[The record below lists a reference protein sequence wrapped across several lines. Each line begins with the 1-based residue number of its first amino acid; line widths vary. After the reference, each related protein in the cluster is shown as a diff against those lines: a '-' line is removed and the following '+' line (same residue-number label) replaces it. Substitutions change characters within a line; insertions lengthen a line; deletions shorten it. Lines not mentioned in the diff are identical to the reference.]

1 MAREPTRPDVTVPS
15 AVTAVTAVD
24 VDGSIPWSP
33 VDGGPGRVELTHVT
47 KRFGDVTAVRDLTLT
62 VEDRELM
69 VLLGPSGCGKS
80 TVLRLIA
87 GLEDPAG
94 GSVTIGGRDVTG
106 VDPRR
111 RDVAMVFQSYALYPH
126 MTVRRNMEF
135 PLRLRDVGKAE
146 RRRLVEDAAALLG
159 LSELLDRRPAQLSG
173 GQRQRVALA
182 RATVRRPKVFL
193 MDEPLSNLDARLR
206 VQMRID
212 LVELERRLAVTTI
225 YVTHDQ
231 VEAMTMGDRVAVMRD
246 GRLEQ
251 VGTPQEVYDR
261 PATLFVASFI
271 GSPPMNLLA
280 ARHFGLHLDG
290 RQLLVG
296 VRPEHVRLGAD
307 GPLVGRVVRV
317 ESLGHE
323 YLVSCRLEDDEIVVA
338 RWSTLERAPD
348 EGALVRITAHPSH
361 LHLFD
366 EATGA
371 RADD

>member
-212 LVELERRLAVTTI
+212 LVELQRRLAVTTI